1 MLPLIHLLLNF
12 SENWKSREHVAS
24 LTVFFL
30 GGGWV
35 LSKLQQDPQNPPLY
49 LLMHAD
55 KNGPSLL
62 EGSRQLLKKSI
73 NGPRVNKGRRLM
85 AFISAIGRG
94 TPPKLLLE
102 CMV

>member
-1 MLPLIHLLLNF
+1 
-12 SENWKSREHVAS
+12 
-24 LTVFFL
+24 
-30 GGGWV
+30 
-35 LSKLQQDPQNPPLY
+35 
-49 LLMHAD
+49 MHTD

-94 TPPKLLLE
+94 TPPKVLLE